1 MIGGQNDKQKATG
14 GKQQLNRLSVTAPQR
29 WWRLVY
35 VDYLLFWL
43 ERKKTVWKNI
53 NLSFLY
59 FSPIMTA
66 LLQEYENLVSQVTII
81 RLWWKGFK
89 NQEDVNTSS
98 KKAQIAIN
106 HSYLDTLI
114 NFSL

>member
-43 ERKKTVWKNI
+43 ERKKTV
-53 NLSFLY
+53 
-59 FSPIMTA
+59 
-66 LLQEYENLVSQVTII
+66 
-81 RLWWKGFK
+81 
-89 NQEDVNTSS
+89 
-98 KKAQIAIN
+98 
-106 HSYLDTLI
+106 
-114 NFSL
+114 